1 MASQRMR
8 RVDGSLREVL
18 ATALAR
24 DVTDPGVGFVT
35 ITSVETSG
43 DLRHAKV
50 FISALG
56 DDAEQQESLDAL
68 NRAKRI
74 LQSSVARAL
83 RLKYTP
89 VLEFYLDDSARRAVR
104 LDAIFTDPDAAAP
117 GAEANAAVDSA
128 ERPRKDSR

>member
-8 RVDGSLREVL
+8 RVDGSIREVL
-18 ATALAR
+18 AAAIAD

-35 ITSVETSG
+35 VTAVETSG

-56 DDAEQQESLDAL
+56 GPDEQQESIHAL
-68 NRAKRI
+68 ERAKKLLQARI
-74 LQSSVARAL
+74 AREV

-89 VLEFYLDDSARRAVR
+89 VLEFVLDDSARRAQR
-104 LDAIFTDPDAAAP
+104 LDTLL
-117 GAEANAAVDSA
+117 
-128 ERPRKDSR
+128 RPREDDA

>member
-18 ATALAR
+18 AAAIA
-24 DVTDPGVGFVT
+24 DEVTDPGVGFVT

-50 FISALG
+50 YVSALG
-56 DDAEQQESLDAL
+56 DADEQQRTLDAL
-68 NRAKRI
+68 NRAKRL
-74 LQSSVARAL
+74 LQASIGRTA

-89 VLEFYLDDSARRAVR
+89 VLEFFLDDSARRAVR
-104 LDAIFTDPDAAAP
+104 LEALLKHDEAP
-117 GAEANAAVDSA
+117 TPPQE
-128 ERPRKDSR
+128 PRR